1 MLKVLGIV
9 GCCGCEF
16 CGTETCGVLNV
27 FSESRVV
34 EEIIE
39 LHTSV
44 GSTVTLCRT
53 KLSCPFVTPVVEFS
67 EESIN
72 FRVEMV
78 NVTVCA
84 VCVYCPVCSSA

>member
-1 MLKVLGIV
+1 MLCYVML
-9 GCCGCEF
+9 CY
-16 CGTETCGVLNV
+16 VLNV
-27 FSESRVV
+27 CSESRVV

-53 KLSCPFVTPVVEFS
+53 KLSCPFVTPVVKFS
-67 EESIN
+67 EESID

-78 NVTVCA
+78 NATICA
-84 VCVYCPVCSSA
+84 VSPH

>member
-1 MLKVLGIV
+1 M
-9 GCCGCEF
+9 
-16 CGTETCGVLNV
+16 

-34 EEIIE
+34 EEIME

-44 GSTVTLCRT
+44 GARGTLCRT
-53 KLSCPFVTPVVEFS
+53 KLTCSFVTPVVRFS

-78 NVTVCA
+78 GAA
-84 VCVYCPVCSSA
+84 VSVVSFHCSSSSDI